1 MHFSIEYLRYYFETK
16 GEMGIA
22 RDEREDGKTCRLIVD
37 AGDVEDAYFLSRYD
51 GDNLL
56 LHGILISGLP
66 MGSDYWYRLDSLCKS
81 MMCDIDFFQCLHYE
95 DYVEMKCRIP
105 QMVDHETGAAIAY
118 EMLVRM
124 RGYAKC
130 WLPRFIAIKEEA
142 ETAGD

>member
-1 MHFSIEYLRYYFETK
+1 MHFSIDYLQYFLESK
-16 GEMGIA
+16 GEWSMP
-22 RDEREDGKTCRLIVD
+22 RDEREDGKTCRLHVH

-51 GDNLL
+51 GDNLQL
-56 LHGILISGLP
+56 RGILISGLP
-66 MGSDYWYRLDSLCKS
+66 MDRSSWDSLDSLCKS
-81 MMCDIDFFQCLHYE
+81 MMFDIDFFQCLHYE